1 MRYIRQIRALEMF
14 LVGIC
19 ITSIRYPNL
28 YPMYLN
34 TVQPPAA
41 AVGMWKILPI
51 VHMLGCTIVVQ
62 VRLYTNQYLT
72 YEGYFVPK
80 WVLPWIPWMKVV
92 NAWVPN
98 IRYLNLYLMYPNTV
112 LPNWKMNFMN

>member
-14 LVGIC
+14 PGIC